1 MVKPALTS
9 RPDPGKVL
17 TTAVGRAARAL
28 GLSRQDLGRVLGRD
42 RSALSRGIDPDSKPG
57 ELALL
62 LVRCYRD
69 LAVLVGQ
76 DEQAMRHWFT
86 TRNSHTGGIPREQVM
101 SVEGLVQVTEYL
113 DAMRGKV

>member
-1 MVKPALTS
+1 MKPITQS
-9 RPDPGKVL
+9 RPDPREVL
-17 TTAVGRAARAL
+17 TAAVGRAARAL

-42 RSALSRGIDPDSKPG
+42 RSALSRGIDPASKPG

-62 LVRCYRD
+62 LIRCYRD

-76 DEQAMRHWFT
+76 DQDVMRHWFET
-86 TRNSHTGGIPREQVM
+86 SNSHTGGIPRQQVM
-101 SVEGLVQVTEYL
+101 TVEGLVQVTEYL